1 MDERINL
8 KLFMHIIRKR
18 ILTIIITVLIVFL
31 LTLAISGF
39 YLKPT
44 YEATENIL
52 IGKLEKNESNYG
64 GAQELSMLLASTI
77 DFIKSPVVLNSVQN
91 ELNIL
96 DDELAEK
103 VVIQNNR
110 NSQII
115 NIVVRDRNMENSKEL
130 AHTIATVSVNK
141 MQELFGV
148 SDIKLLRDT
157 NGEPSVKKVGSMTIN
172 IAIGIMV
179 GFLFGIGLSMLREYW
194 DDSIKDTREVEDIL
208 GISVLGEVNL
218 KNKRN
223 KSKNKTYTKPQAEI
237 LRRNGEQ
244 IGV

>member
-1 MDERINL
+1 MEERINL
-8 KLFMHIIRKR
+8 KSFLHIIRKR
-18 ILTIIITVLIVFL
+18 MLTIIITVLSVFL
-31 LTLAISGF
+31 LTLAITVF

-52 IGKLEKNESNYG
+52 IGTLEKDESTYG
-64 GAQELSMLLASTI
+64 DAQELSMLLASTI

-91 ELNIL
+91 ELNIK

-115 NIVVRDRNMENSKEL
+115 NIVVRDHNLENTKEL
-130 AHTIATVSVNK
+130 ANTIATVSVNK
-141 MQELFGV
+141 MKELFGV
-148 SDIKLLRDT
+148 NDIKLLSDT
-157 NGEPSVKKVGSMTIN
+157 KGEPSVKRVGSMTIN

-208 GISVLGEVNL
+208 GLSVLGEVNL

-223 KSKNKTYTKPQAEI
+223 KSKNKIYTKQQAEI